1 VGIKPTSS
9 YDADDKSADIAQNQF
24 YLDALTMLDEVRE
37 TVPLLIFFTVFYK
50 QKVIATLSAKVRTRK
65 LLCIPTIR
73 RSYEISKK
81 FQAFIKSLV
90 VVLVHKF
97 LLPSV

>member
-37 TVPLLIFFTVFYK
+37 TVPLLKLFTGFFK
-50 QKVIATLSAKVRTRK
+50 QKLIAV
-65 LLCIPTIR
+65 C
-73 RSYEISKK
+73 
-81 FQAFIKSLV
+81 V
-90 VVLVHKF
+90 C
-97 LLPSV
+97 